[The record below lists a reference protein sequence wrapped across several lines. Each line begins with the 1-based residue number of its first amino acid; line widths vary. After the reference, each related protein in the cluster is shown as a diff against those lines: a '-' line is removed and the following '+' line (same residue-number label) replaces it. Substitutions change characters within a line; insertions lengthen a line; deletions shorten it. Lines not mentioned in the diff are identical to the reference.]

1 MRSLPSI
8 LPLPSRVG
16 DLDLAG
22 FLSVDRSQVGFVF
35 LPDAYLFVIIVYAV
49 DRIAYEQ
56 AVVDVFLHLG
66 ILQAYQLL
74 LVAVIREVHPQVEV
88 LRFHGD
94 GREAYLPAAVAGV
107 ADVRPRPVEARSIG
121 QHLEVEQVVA
131 LRIVIVDRTVDTSLE
146 EPEVEADVEH
156 LVALPLQVG
165 RRAGFGLQPPG
176 GAAHR
181 R

>member
-1 MRSLPSI
+1 MFQRPSWFAHSLVLRPSWASEPNSPYTSTEKSMFFHSALICRPPTQSGRVVPRIVRSLPSI

-94 GREAYLPAAVAGV
+94 GREAYLPAAVAV
-107 ADVRPRPVEARSIG
+107 SPMFVHAR
-121 QHLEVEQVVA
+121 LK
-131 LRIVIVDRTVDTSLE
+131 
-146 EPEVEADVEH
+146 PEV
-156 LVALPLQVG
+156 
-165 RRAGFGLQPPG
+165 
-176 GAAHR
+176 
-181 R
+181 